1 MVLVEMGMM
10 YTPKKQNW
18 NSLSELRD
26 FLIKETTE
34 KIVLFNGHQLVTE
47 TTVYGLAFGKLLIN
61 PKQKKVVGYEKGTT
75 FLNRKPIYEKEVKR
89 ESKSTKGRSDGTTAD
104 KERMGTHGRSD
115 HAKPNGKKA
124 SEVCATKVP
133 KKVSKPK
140 KSPK

>member
-18 NSLSELRD
+18 NSLSEFRD
-26 FLIKETTE
+26 HLARETTE

-47 TTVYGLAFGKLLIN
+47 TTIYGLSFGKLNIS
-61 PKQKKVVGYEKGTT
+61 
-75 FLNRKPIYEKEVKR
+75 EVKR
-89 ESKSTKGRSDGTTAD
+89 ESKSTKRRSDGTTTD
-104 KERMGTHGRSD
+104 KERMGTHGRSN
-115 HAKPNGKKA
+115 HAQPDGKKA
-124 SEVCATKVP
+124 SKVRATKVP